1 MPLFEVTLSDGST
14 AIMQAHNKTQLR
26 VALQNVVLT
35 KIEQKRRCKQ
45 CRKAVATVQNTL
57 CQPCWDEV
65 LTLCRETWKD
75 VPMTEQELKD
85 LAMSFFVDG

>member
-26 VALQNVVLT
+26 GALQQVVLT

-45 CRKAVATVQNTL
+45 CRKAVATVQHTL
-57 CQPCWDEV
+57 CQPCWEEALAFV
-65 LTLCRETWKD
+65 GETCQD
-75 VPMTEQELKD
+75 IPMSEQELQD
-85 LAMSFFVDG
+85 LTMSFFVDG